1 MNTQLLVLVLDEL
14 IPPSVDGRMPG
25 AGALGAGAIVQHV
38 AAATPGLEPLLTQG
52 FAALEDLARRRDA
65 KGFAALA
72 RGTRI
77 EVLGE
82 LEQSVPLFLPTLLT
96 LACVGYYSSEQ
107 VLTALNGNARPPH
120 PEGYDVEP
128 DDLSL
133 LEAVRARG
141 KLYRDC

>member
-25 AGALGAGAIVQHV
+25 AGTLGTGAIVQHAV
-38 AAATPGLEPLLTQG
+38 TATPGLGPLLTQG